1 MNYFGKVLMINFV
14 SFWNNLLKHCI
25 SAEFLLM
32 KGYVQGA
39 VRKELR
45 IDPLVQRFKTA
56 TLGKSY

>member
-1 MNYFGKVLMINFV
+1 MINFV